1 MNDDKTMTKAL
12 NRLADSND
20 RMADAL
26 EQVNMRLGA
35 IARLQERY
43 AATQQI
49 QLEAIATY
57 LNKLTGDEQ

>member
-1 MNDDKTMTKAL
+1 MNDDQTMTKAL

-26 EQVNMRLGA
+26 EQVNMRLSA
-35 IARLQERY
+35 IARLQERH
-43 AATQQI
+43 AATQQV